1 VRHEPAPRRARI
13 CLWSWGGGCQPHAA
27 SSVVNKIVPAD
38 LGGEKPTDY
47 PGWADVAVAARTV

>member
-1 VRHEPAPRRARI
+1 
-13 CLWSWGGGCQPHAA
+13 
-27 SSVVNKIVPAD
+27 VVNKIVPAD